1 MNVATPPSRGIIALL
16 RLPYWMMTGGLALL
30 TAFAITKG
38 AFSPEIALLTFFSM
52 AFITS
57 AGFSLN
63 DYFDRESDAVIK
75 PKRPIP
81 SGALS
86 LKQVVAISVILF
98 VGGLSLAAWI
108 NQLSLILLLIDSI
121 LLVVYSATVKR
132 KSGFAANILVG
143 ILTGTA
149 FLYGEAVTL
158 GSNVISPTSLTLAS
172 LSLYPIACGTIG
184 GNVLRDILS
193 LEGDSKV
200 GYPTLPQK
208 IGNIN
213 SVKTAA
219 FFFTATGVLAPLPF
233 LLNQF
238 TIYYLPL
245 MMIWS
250 ILLIYS
256 SIRLVTSAS
265 TVQNVRKYERLITM
279 SMILLPLS
287 LIIEALSPVI
297 GGFL

>member
-1 MNVATPPSRGIIALL
+1 MTTTPARGLIALL

-30 TAFAITKG
+30 TSFAITKG
-38 AFSPEIALLTFFSM
+38 DLTPEIALLTFFSM

-86 LKQVVAISVILF
+86 LKQVVALSVLLF
-98 VGGLSLAAWI
+98 VVGLSLAALI
-108 NQLSLILLLIDSI
+108 NQLSLIILLIDSI
-121 LLVVYSATVKR
+121 LLVVYSAFIKR

-158 GSNVISPTSLTLAS
+158 GPSIISPASFLAS

-208 IGNIN
+208 IGNTN
-213 SVKTAA
+213 AVKTAA
-219 FFFTATGVLAPLPF
+219 VFFIATGVLAPLPY
-233 LLNQF
+233 LLSQF
-238 TIYYLPL
+238 TVYYLPL
-245 MMIWS
+245 MMVWS

-287 LIIEALSPVI
+287 LIIEALSPII
-297 GGFL
+297 GGLL

>member
-1 MNVATPPSRGIIALL
+1 MTTTPARGFVALL

-30 TAFAITKG
+30 TSFAITKG
-38 AFSPEIALLTFFSM
+38 DLTPEIALLTFFSM

-86 LKQVVAISVILF
+86 LKQVVALSVLLF
-98 VGGLSLAAWI
+98 AVGLSLAALI
-108 NQLSLILLLIDSI
+108 NQLSLIILLIDSI
-121 LLVVYSATVKR
+121 LLVVYSAFIKR

-149 FLYGEAVTL
+149 FLYGQAVTL
-158 GSNVISPTSLTLAS
+158 GPDIISPASLTLAS

-184 GNVLRDILS
+184 GNILRDILS
-193 LEGDSKV
+193 LEGDAKV

-208 IGNIN
+208 IGNTN
-213 SVKTAA
+213 AVKTAA
-219 FFFTATGVLAPLPF
+219 VFFIATGVLAPLPY

-238 TIYYLPL
+238 TVCYLPL
-245 MMIWS
+245 IMVWS
-250 ILLIYS
+250 ILLVYS
-256 SIRLVTSAS
+256 SIRLVASAS

-287 LIIEALSPVI
+287 LIMEALSPI
-297 GGFL
+297 LEGLL

>member
-1 MNVATPPSRGIIALL
+1 MKTTPTRGLIALL

-30 TAFAITKG
+30 TSFAITKG
-38 AFSPEIALLTFFSM
+38 ALNLNIALLTFLSM

-86 LKQVVAISVILF
+86 LKQVVAISV
-98 VGGLSLAAWI
+98 GLSLATLI
-108 NQLSLILLLIDSI
+108 NVFSLIILLIDSI
-121 LLVVYSATVKR
+121 LLVVYSALIKR

-158 GSNVISPTSLTLAS
+158 GPNIIIPASLTLAS

-184 GNVLRDILS
+184 GNILRDILS

-208 IGNIN
+208 IGNT
-213 SVKTAA
+213 SAVKTAA
-219 FFFTATGVLAPLPF
+219 VFFIATGVLAPLPY
-233 LLNQF
+233 LLSQF
-238 TIYYLPL
+238 TLFYLPL
-245 MMIWS
+245 ILVWS

-256 SIRLVTSAS
+256 SIRLIASAPS
-265 TVQNVRKYERLITM
+265 IQNVRKYERLITM

-287 LIIEALSPVI
+287 LIVEAISPII
-297 GGFL
+297 GGLL